1 MTLKELISGLDLENL
16 VKNEPKITL
25 DAFLEKWK
33 AGEAVL
39 LDVRTKE
46 EQELTP
52 LTAFGIHIP
61 INELPERLNEIPKDR
76 LVCTLCPGK
85 VRATIAMCYLL
96 TEGFENVRVLA
107 ATPSEIVDRVKPPF
121 VAGLKK

>member
-1 MTLKELISGLDLENL
+1 MTLKELVSGLSLENI
-16 VKNEPKITL
+16 VKNEPKVML

-39 LDVRTKE
+39 LDVRTRE

-52 LTAFGIHIP
+52 LTAFGMHIP
-61 INELPERLNEIPKDR
+61 LNELPERLSEIPRDK

-85 VRATIAMCYLL
+85 IRATIAMCYLIS
-96 TEGFENVRVLA
+96 EGFENIKVLA

>member
-1 MTLKELISGLDLENL
+1 MTLKELVSQLDLKGL
-16 VKNEPKITL
+16 LSNEPKVTL

-33 AGEAVL
+33 AGEAIL

-46 EQELTP
+46 EQALTP

-61 INELPERLNEIPKDR
+61 LNELPERLNEIPKDK

-85 VRATIAMCYLL
+85 IRATIAMCYLL

-107 ATPSEIVDRVKPPF
+107 SSPSEIVDRVKPPF
-121 VAGLKK
+121 VAKLEG

>member
-1 MTLKELISGLDLENL
+1 MTLKELVSQLDLAGLLE
-16 VKNEPKITL
+16 NEPKVTL

-33 AGEAVL
+33 SGEAIL

-46 EQELTP
+46 EQALTP
-52 LTAFGIHIP
+52 LTAFGIHVP
-61 INELPERLNEIPKDR
+61 LNELPERLNEIPKDK

-85 VRATIAMCYLL
+85 IRATIAMCYLL
-96 TEGFENVRVLA
+96 TEGFDNVRVLA
-107 ATPSEIVDRVKPPF
+107 SSPSEIVDRVKPPF

>member
-1 MTLKELISGLDLENL
+1 MTLKELVSQLDLAGLLE
-16 VKNEPKITL
+16 NEPKVTL

-33 AGEAVL
+33 SGEAIL

-46 EQELTP
+46 EQALTP

-61 INELPERLNEIPKDR
+61 LNELPERLNEIPKDK

-85 VRATIAMCYLL
+85 IRGTIAMCYLL
-96 TEGFENVRVLA
+96 TEGFDNVRVLA
-107 ATPSEIVDRVKPPF
+107 SSPSEIVDRVKPPF